1 LVERGVLSLKFSLQ
15 PSAAESLLS
24 VLRKKFPK
32 LTVQLV
38 TLDRETN
45 ARLLEF
51 IGHQTINALAKKS
64 LLADKP
70 EVDLLLRLA
79 STTQI
84 GTALK
89 RVGYGKSG
97 NKVLV
102 AIGERSH
109 LLRLR
114 RYCMKHLPRP
124 TPMRKSPLSA
134 RDLEKVEL
142 AALLSARKY

>member
-1 LVERGVLSLKFSLQ
+1 MAERDVLSLNLPLRQ
-15 PSAAESLLS
+15 SAAEGFLS
-24 VLRKKFPK
+24 ALRQMFPD

-38 TLDRETN
+38 TLEKETN
-45 ARLLEF
+45 ATLLEF
-51 IGHQTINALAKKS
+51 IGHQTINAIAKRS
-64 LLADKP
+64 LLANRP

-79 STTQI
+79 GTSQI

-102 AIGERSH
+102 AIGERSL

-114 RYCMKHLPRP
+114 RYCMKHAPRH
-124 TPMRKSPLSA
+124 TPLKKSPLSA
-134 RDLEKVEL
+134 RDFEKVEV
-142 AALLSARKY
+142 AALLSA